1 MQVIE
6 REVTYT
12 VKGTSITFKEKIK
25 IDEKTREE
33 IYDPKLEQENDITL
47 YNEYRKL
54 NSLLFPEEIK
64 AIREKYGVT
73 QVEFAQ
79 ILGLGDKTITRYEN
93 GSLQDNAQNNLIKI
107 VGRNSEEFLKLLK
120 ECKKLSKERIEELL
134 EEINLKNNVYTIF
147 INTSSMEFINTSSME
162 FTNTSSME
170 FTNNFS
176 MISSSEEN
184 VNYNISNK
192 SRFTI

>member
-1 MQVIE
+1 MQIIE
-6 REVTYT
+6 RKVTYI
-12 VKGTSITFKEKIK
+12 VKGTSVTFNEKIK
-25 IDEKTREE
+25 VNEETGEE

-64 AIREKYGVT
+64 AIREKFGVT

-120 ECKKLSKERIEELL
+120 ECKKLSKERINELL
-134 EEINLKNNVYTIF
+134 EKINLNINSKNNVYTINSSIEF
-147 INTSSMEFINTSSME
+147 INNSSMEVVND
-162 FTNTSSME
+162 
-170 FTNNFS
+170 FS
-176 MISSSEEN
+176 IIYSSEEK
-184 VNYNISNK
+184 VNYNTFNK
-192 SRFTI
+192 KPFTIQ